1 MAIPDDK
8 NTEYLVERFR
18 QLGSSTTRW
27 ALLFFLAIAYTWL
40 VSIYPRQAFIKNY
53 ITVVD
58 RQNHFDTLGKETSKK
73 KRSYLNLYSDSLKKL
88 RREIT
93 SLFLLKG
100 SSQVF
105 APAKNLK
112 EIVLKGRRGQEERDS
127 LKQLLVQK
135 ALLKGKEKKKLRDS
149 IRKAYLPLDVLVAM
163 ADIQKSEAG
172 KQSDSLV
179 NKMMIP
185 FNVPGMNAI
194 NFGFRGGLIF
204 WMILTLVLLLY
215 VFSIRLAMIHYL
227 KKIYASYYKEFK
239 LDVKEWKNLDLRVQ
253 LWMAPIG
260 FKKCQEEKVCR
271 ELIGWNFVRLNNVLG
286 VGLVALIVALQFQ
299 VAWLCWHVSFIR
311 YLENDWLKIIT
322 IVLVS
327 LSFLLFLLWL
337 QPVSLSPSFP
347 AQDAFSFK
355 RREYIKAGLAAALL
369 IFAFPPIGRTIP
381 LIKGNDLN
389 YKRARQRKNKYTS
402 DLADGFYIHKTSGRK
417 VVYYFRNGISPSMKG
432 MDAAKMKQLEKKL
445 VPITLH
451 EVINSPDALTR
462 RIPYWP
468 FIVEAEAHRHAFKE
482 DLVPAIEILLFGLAY
497 SGGKG
502 GNWINHQVPYRRKA
516 SKDTGHKKDNSVAA
530 SSSSKLS
537 PEMQLDIKVQ
547 ERLKYLL
554 IGLILRAEK
563 RLSGPQAEEM
573 KTRMEKYKDTL
584 QPDVLNAE
592 QLTHYRSKKNF
603 ATKWQSGKEIPW
615 QLPDLLPPHKAST
628 LYFKKNTPSG

>member
-18 QLGSSTTRW
+18 QLGSSTTKW

-40 VSIYPRQAFIKNY
+40 VSIYPRQTFIKNY

-58 RQNHFDTLGKETSKK
+58 RQTHFDTLGKETSKK
-73 KRSYLNLYSDSLKKL
+73 KRSYLTLYSDSLKKL
-88 RREIT
+88 RREIP
-93 SLFLLKG
+93 SLVLLKG
-100 SSQVF
+100 GAEVF
-105 APAKNLK
+105 TPAKNLK
-112 EIVLKGRRGQEERDS
+112 ELISKARRGQEDRDS

-149 IRKAYLPLDVLVAM
+149 IRRAYLPLDVLVAM

-172 KQSDSLV
+172 KQSDSLT

-239 LDVKEWKNLDLRVQ
+239 LDIKEWKKLDLRVP
-253 LWMAPIG
+253 LWMAPIR
-260 FKKCQEEKVCR
+260 FKKCQEEKICR

-322 IVLVS
+322 IVLVC

-337 QPVSLSPSFP
+337 QPISLSPAFP

-369 IFAFPPIGRTIP
+369 VFAFPPIGRTIP

-389 YKRARQRKNKYTS
+389 YKRSRQRKNGYKTE
-402 DLADGFYIHKTSGRK
+402 LADGVYLHKTNSRK
-417 VVYYFRNGISPSMKG
+417 VVYYFRNGIPASRRG
-432 MDAAKMKQLEKKL
+432 IGAAKMKQLEKKL
-445 VPITLH
+445 VPMDIKDIIGNPRSFTWH
-451 EVINSPDALTR
+451 
-462 RIPYWP
+462 IPYWP
-468 FIVEAEAHRHAFKE
+468 SILETEAYRHALRK
-482 DLVPAIEILLFGLAY
+482 DLIPAIEILLFGLAY

-502 GNWINHQVPYRRKA
+502 ANWISHQLSSRIKA
-516 SKDTGHKKDNSVAA
+516 AEGPRHKKNNSVAA
-530 SSSSKLS
+530 QSRSTLT
-537 PEMQLDIKVQ
+537 PEIQPDAKVQ

-563 RLSGPQAEEM
+563 HLSGPQAEDV
-573 KTRMEKYKDTL
+573 KKLMEKYTDIP
-584 QPDVLNAE
+584 PDILSPD
-592 QLTHYRSKKNF
+592 QIDRYRAKKKF
-603 ATKWQSGKEIPW
+603 ATKWQSEKDIPW
-615 QLPDLLPPHKAST
+615 QLPDQLPRHKAST